1 MPRVIL
7 EHKVRLDLL
16 VLREHKGLRAQLVQ
30 LVQLVLKALLV
41 LQERA
46 HLRQLVLPL
55 NLIKFQM
62 TLHSAPKDG
71 YNLL

>member
-41 LQERA
+41 LQERV
-46 HLRQLVLPL
+46 HSLLRRPCLC
-55 NLIKFQM
+55 LIVFQM
-62 TLHSAPKDG
+62 TPDSPARKDG
-71 YNLL
+71 